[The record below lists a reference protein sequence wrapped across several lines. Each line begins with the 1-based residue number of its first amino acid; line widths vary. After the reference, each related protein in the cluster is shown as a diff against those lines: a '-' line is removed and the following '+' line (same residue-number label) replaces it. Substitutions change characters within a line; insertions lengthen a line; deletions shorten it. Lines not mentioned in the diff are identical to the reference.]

1 LFFDQITGGKWR
13 QLDSTRKEKA
23 EPEAEQQQRFKGMKR
38 RRQMTAS
45 EIQMPPTALG
55 AAPPLAPGVPPPPPT
70 PHAFALAAATALL
83 IATENTLS

>member
-1 LFFDQITGGKWR
+1 M
-13 QLDSTRKEKA
+13 DSTRKEKA

-55 AAPPLAPGVPPPPPT
+55 AAPPLAPGVT

>member
-1 LFFDQITGGKWR
+1 
-13 QLDSTRKEKA
+13 
-23 EPEAEQQQRFKGMKR
+23 MKR

-55 AAPPLAPGVPPPPPT
+55 AAPPLAPGVT

>member
-1 LFFDQITGGKWR
+1 M
-13 QLDSTRKEKA
+13 DSTRKEKA

-55 AAPPLAPGVPPPPPT
+55 AAPPLAPGVPPPP
-70 PHAFALAAATALL
+70 HALALAAATALL
-83 IATENTLS
+83 IATENALS

>member
-1 LFFDQITGGKWR
+1 
-13 QLDSTRKEKA
+13 
-23 EPEAEQQQRFKGMKR
+23 MKR